1 MKADAVVIG
10 GGASGM
16 LCAAVAAERGL
27 NVTLL
32 EPNKM
37 LGRKLRLTGKG
48 RCNVTN
54 NCDPKTVI
62 ANIAGDGRFM
72 YSAIHRF
79 SPERVM
85 ALFEGLGVP
94 LKTERGGRV
103 FPESDRSHDIA
114 DALIKYMKR
123 GGVRVVH
130 SRAKAILTDSG
141 GVCAVV
147 TEDGEI
153 GCAAAVVCTGGLSYP
168 ATGSTGDGYRLAAS
182 LGHTIVP
189 TRQSL
194 VPLESPDDWCAELQG
209 FSLKN
214 VSLSAY
220 EDDSLVY
227 RALGEMLFTHFGVSG
242 PLVLSA
248 SANMRDFGHK
258 KYRLSIDLK
267 PGLDEKRLDARLL
280 RDFDKYS
287 NREFRNALSDLAGQA
302 MIPVLVRLSKIPGD
316 TRVNAITRAQ
326 RMSLLSLLK
335 DFPVSVSGPRPI
347 AEAVITAGGVST
359 GEIDPRTMS
368 SKLVPGLYFA
378 GEVLD
383 LDAYT
388 GGYNLQIAWSTGF
401 AAGNSICH

>member
-1 MKADAVVIG
+1 
-10 GGASGM
+10 
-16 LCAAVAAERGL
+16 
-27 NVTLL
+27 
-32 EPNKM
+32 
-37 LGRKLRLTGKG
+37 
-48 RCNVTN
+48 
-54 NCDPKTVI
+54 
-62 ANIAGDGRFM
+62 
-72 YSAIHRF
+72 
-79 SPERVM
+79 
-85 ALFEGLGVP
+85 
-94 LKTERGGRV
+94 
-103 FPESDRSHDIA
+103 
-114 DALIKYMKR
+114 
-123 GGVRVVH
+123 
-130 SRAKAILTDSG
+130 
-141 GVCAVV
+141 
-147 TEDGEI
+147 
-153 GCAAAVVCTGGLSYP
+153 
-168 ATGSTGDGYRLAAS
+168 
-182 LGHTIVP
+182 
-189 TRQSL
+189 
-194 VPLESPDDWCAELQG
+194 
-209 FSLKN
+209 
-214 VSLSAY
+214 
-220 EDDSLVY
+220 
-227 RALGEMLFTHFGVSG
+227 ALGEMLFTHFGVSG